1 VKGQIMGCVRRRG
14 TKWNAQVR
22 IAGWRSFTK
31 TFEKKSDALDWCRET
46 ETAIRSAPLNTSQT
60 SPNLK
65 FKFKDLIEE
74 YRGKVTP
81 THKGHQSETYRL
93 NRFANSWIGRVKVAY
108 LTPRHFEQYRNDR
121 LALVKECTV
130 RGELTLMKRVLD
142 YGIRT
147 LGVGLTDNP
156 IQFIELPSTYTPRTR
171 RLENDEFEKLLNN
184 ALKQK
189 NSFIAPIIVFAVE
202 TGMRRS
208 EILKLRWSDI
218 NRDERTAKLTDTKN
232 GDDRVVPLTR
242 NAFEVLENLKKE
254 TEFVF
259 PISAN
264 CLQLAW
270 RRVKK
275 NAGIHNLRFHDLRH
289 ESISRFFEHGL
300 TVPEVALISGHKDI
314 RQLFRYTHLMPQ
326 RISGKYKVFR

>member
-1 VKGQIMGCVRRRG
+1 MGCVRRRG
-14 TKWNAQVR
+14 SKWNAQVR

-46 ETAIRSAPLNTSQT
+46 ETAIRSAPLNTSKF
-60 SPNLK
+60 SPNP
-65 FKFKDLIEE
+65 KFKDLIGE
-74 YRGKVTP
+74 YRDKVTP

-93 NRFANSWIGRVKVAY
+93 NRFAISWIGRVKVAY

-121 LALVKECTV
+121 LEIVKECTV

-142 YGIRT
+142 YGMRI

-156 IQFIELPSTYTPRTR
+156 IKFIELPSTYTPRTR
-171 RLENDEFEKLLNN
+171 RLENDEFERLLTI
-184 ALKQK
+184 ALEQK
-189 NSFIAPIIVFAVE
+189 NSLIEPIIIFAVE

-208 EILKLRWSDI
+208 EILKMRWSDI
-218 NRDERTAKLTDTKN
+218 DETKKTAKLTNTKN
-232 GDDRVVPLTR
+232 GDDRIVPLTR
-242 NAFEVLENLKKE
+242 NAFEVLKNLGKDKE
-254 TEFVF
+254 VVF
-259 PISAN
+259 PITAN

-275 NAGIHNLRFHDLRH
+275 KADIDDLRFHDLRH
-289 ESISRFFEHGL
+289 EAISRFFEHGL

-326 RISGKYKVFR
+326 KISCKYEIFS

>member
-1 VKGQIMGCVRRRG
+1 MGCVRRRG

-31 TFEKKSDALDWCRET
+31 TFEKKSDALNWVRQT
-46 ETAIRSAPLNTSQT
+46 ETAIRSAPMNTSNF

-65 FKFKDLIEE
+65 FSDLIEK
-74 YRGKVTP
+74 YRDTVTP
-81 THKGHQSETYRL
+81 SHKGHQSETYRL
-93 NRFANSWIGRVKVAY
+93 NRFASSWIGRVKVAY

-121 LALVKECTV
+121 LELVKQCTV

-156 IQFIELPSTYTPRTR
+156 VKFIELPSSYMPRTR
-171 RLENDEFEKLLNN
+171 RLENDEFERLLNN

-189 NSFIAPIIVFAVE
+189 NLFLAPIIIFAVE

-208 EILKLRWSDI
+208 EILKMRWSDI
-218 NRDERTAKLTDTKN
+218 DEVKKTAKLINTKN
-232 GDDRVVPLTR
+232 GDDRTVPLTR
-242 NAFEVLENLKKE
+242 NAFEVLRNIKKDS
-254 TEFVF
+254 EFVF
-259 PISAN
+259 PITPN
-264 CLQLAW
+264 CLHLAW
-270 RRVKK
+270 SRAKKSADVK
-275 NAGIHNLRFHDLRH
+275 NLRFHDLRH
-289 ESISRFFEHGL
+289 EAISRLFEHGL

-314 RQLFRYTHLMPQ
+314 RQLFRYTHLIPEKLSQ
-326 RISGKYKVFR
+326 KYRIFQ

>member
-1 VKGQIMGCVRRRG
+1 MGCVRRRG

-31 TFEKKSDALDWCRET
+31 TFEKKSNALDWCRET
-46 ETAIRSAPLNTSQT
+46 ETAIRSAPLNTSKF

-65 FKFKDLIEE
+65 FKDLIGE
-74 YRGKVTP
+74 YRDKVTP

-93 NRFANSWIGRVKVAY
+93 NRFAISWIGRVKVAY

-121 LALVKECTV
+121 LEIVKQCTV

-142 YGIRT
+142 YGIRI

-156 IQFIELPSTYTPRTR
+156 IKFIELPSTYTPRTR
-171 RLENDEFEKLLNN
+171 RLENDEFERLLTI
-184 ALKQK
+184 ALEQK
-189 NSFIAPIIVFAVE
+189 NSFIAPIIVFAIE

-208 EILKLRWSDI
+208 EILKMRWSDI
-218 NRDERTAKLTDTKN
+218 DEINRTAKLRNTKN
-232 GDDRVVPLTR
+232 GDDRIVPLTR
-242 NAFEVLENLKKE
+242 NAFEVLQNLEKNE
-254 TEFVF
+254 AVVF
-259 PISAN
+259 PITAN

-275 NAGIHNLRFHDLRH
+275 NADIDDLRFHDLRH
-289 ESISRFFEHGL
+289 EAISRFFEHGL

-314 RQLFRYTHLMPQ
+314 RQLFKYTHLMPQ
-326 RISGKYKVFR
+326 KISSKYKIFH

>member
-1 VKGQIMGCVRRRG
+1 MGCVRRRG

-46 ETAIRSAPLNTSQT
+46 EIAIRSAPLNTSKS

-65 FKFKDLIEE
+65 FRDLIEK
-74 YRGKVTP
+74 YRDTVTP
-81 THKGHQSETYRL
+81 THKGHQPETYRL

-121 LALVKECTV
+121 LEIVKQCTV

-142 YGIRT
+142 YGIRN

-156 IQFIELPSTYTPRTR
+156 IKFIELPSTYTPRTR
-171 RLENDEFEKLLNN
+171 RLENDEFERLLTN

-189 NSFIAPIIVFAVE
+189 NSSLHQLLF
-202 TGMRRS
+202 S
-208 EILKLRWSDI
+208 QLKRECVGQRYSKMRWSDI
-218 NRDERTAKLTDTKN
+218 DEIKKTAKLTNTKN
-232 GDDRVVPLTR
+232 GGDRTVPLTR
-242 NAFEVLENLKKE
+242 NAFEVLQNLEKNRE
-254 TEFVF
+254 VVF
-259 PISAN
+259 PITEN

-270 RRVKK
+270 RRIKRTQMSK
-275 NAGIHNLRFHDLRH
+275 I
-289 ESISRFFEHGL
+289 
-300 TVPEVALISGHKDI
+300 
-314 RQLFRYTHLMPQ
+314 
-326 RISGKYKVFR
+326 

>member
-1 VKGQIMGCVRRRG
+1 MGCVRRRG

-46 ETAIRSAPLNTSQT
+46 EIAIRSAPLNNSN
-60 SPNLK
+60 SSLNLK
-65 FKFKDLIEE
+65 FRDLVEK
-74 YRGKVTP
+74 YRDTVTP
-81 THKGHQSETYRL
+81 THKGHQPETYRL
-93 NRFANSWIGRVKVAY
+93 NRFASSWIGRVKVAY
-108 LTPRHFEQYRNDR
+108 LTSRHFEQYRNDR
-121 LALVKECTV
+121 LETVKECTV

-142 YGIRT
+142 FGIRN

-156 IQFIELPSTYTPRTR
+156 IKFVELPSTYTPRTR
-171 RLENDEFEKLLNN
+171 RLENDEFGRLLNN
-184 ALKQK
+184 ALKQR
-189 NSFIAPIIVFAVE
+189 NPLIAPIIIFAVE

-218 NRDERTAKLTDTKN
+218 HWGKRTAKLTNTKN
-232 GDDRVVPLTR
+232 GDDRTVPLTR
-242 NAFEVLENLKKE
+242 NAFEVLENLKIE
-254 TEFVF
+254 TEVVF
-259 PISAN
+259 PITAN

-270 RRVKK
+270 RRVRK
-275 NAGIHNLRFHDLRH
+275 NANIEDLRFHDLRH
-289 ESISRFFEHGL
+289 ESITRFFEHGL

-326 RISGKYKVFR
+326 KISEKYEIF

>member
-1 VKGQIMGCVRRRG
+1 MGCVRRRG

-31 TFEKKSDALDWCRET
+31 TFEKKSDALGWCRET
-46 ETAIRSAPLNTSQT
+46 ETAIRSAPLNASKS
-60 SPNLK
+60 SPNL
-65 FKFKDLIEE
+65 KFKDLIEE
-74 YRGKVTP
+74 YRDKVTP

-93 NRFANSWIGRVKVAY
+93 NRFANALIGRVKVAY

-121 LALVKECTV
+121 LEIVKECTV

-171 RLENDEFEKLLNN
+171 RLENDEFERLLNN

-189 NSFIAPIIVFAVE
+189 NSLIAPIIIFAVE

-218 NRDERTAKLTDTKN
+218 SKVERTAKLTNTKN
-232 GDDRVVPLTR
+232 GDDRTVPLTR
-242 NAFEVLENLKKE
+242 NAFEVLENLKIG
-254 TEFVF
+254 TEVVF
-259 PISAN
+259 PITAN

-275 NAGIHNLRFHDLRH
+275 NADIEDLRFHDLRH
-289 ESISRFFEHGL
+289 ESVSRFFEHGL
-300 TVPEVALISGHKDI
+300 TMPEVALISGHKDI
-314 RQLFRYTHLMPQ
+314 RQLLRYTHLMPQ
-326 RISGKYKVFR
+326 KISQKYTIFQ

>member
-1 VKGQIMGCVRRRG
+1 MGCVRRRG

-46 ETAIRSAPLNTSQT
+46 ESAIRSAPLNTSQF
-60 SPNLK
+60 SPNL
-65 FKFKDLIEE
+65 KFKDLIEE
-74 YRGKVTP
+74 YRDTVTP

-93 NRFANSWIGRVKVAY
+93 NRFAISWIGRVKVAY

-121 LALVKECTV
+121 LAFVKECTV

-142 YGIRT
+142 YGIRA

-156 IQFIELPSTYTPRTR
+156 VKSIDLPSTYTPRTR
-171 RLENDEFEKLLNN
+171 RLENDEFERLLNN

-189 NSFIAPIIVFAVE
+189 NPLIAPIIIFAVE

-208 EILKLRWSDI
+208 EIFKLRWSDI
-218 NRDERTAKLTDTKN
+218 NKYERTAKLTNTKN
-232 GDDRVVPLTR
+232 GDDRTVPLTR
-242 NAFEVLENLKKE
+242 NAFEVLQNLEKK

-259 PISAN
+259 PITAN

-275 NAGIHNLRFHDLRH
+275 NSDIEDLRFHDLRH
-289 ESISRFFEHGL
+289 EAISSFFEHGL

-326 RISGKYKVFR
+326 KISGKYEIFK

>member
-1 VKGQIMGCVRRRG
+1 MGCVRRRG

-46 ETAIRSAPLNTSQT
+46 ETAIRSAPLNTSKS

-65 FKFKDLIEE
+65 FKELIEI
-74 YRGKVTP
+74 YRDTITP
-81 THKGHQSETYRL
+81 SHKGHQSETYRL
-93 NRFANSWIGRVKVAY
+93 NRFASSWIGRVKVAY

-121 LALVKECTV
+121 LELVKQCTV

-142 YGIRT
+142 YGIHT
-147 LGVGLTDNP
+147 IGAGLTDNP
-156 IQFIELPSTYTPRTR
+156 IKFIELPSTYTPRTR
-171 RLENDEFEKLLNN
+171 RLENDEFERLLNI

-189 NSFIAPIIVFAVE
+189 NPLIAPIIIFAVE
-202 TGMRRS
+202 TAMRRS

-218 NRDERTAKLTDTKN
+218 NKDERTAKLINTKN
-232 GDDRVVPLTR
+232 GDDRAVPLTR
-242 NAFEVLENLKKE
+242 NAFEILENLKEE
-254 TEFVF
+254 TEVVF
-259 PISAN
+259 PITPN

-270 RRVKK
+270 RRVKR
-275 NAGIHNLRFHDLRH
+275 NADIVDLRFHDLRH

-300 TVPEVALISGHKDI
+300 TMPEVALISGHKDI

-326 RISGKYKVFR
+326 RISEKYTIFQ

>member
-1 VKGQIMGCVRRRG
+1 MGCVRRRG
-14 TKWNAQVR
+14 TKWNVQVR
-22 IAGWRSFTK
+22 IAGWRSFTR
-31 TFEKKSDALDWCRET
+31 TFEKKSDALNWCRET
-46 ETAIRSAPLNTSQT
+46 ETAIRSAPLNTYKS

-65 FKFKDLIEE
+65 FKDLIEK
-74 YRGKVTP
+74 YRDTVTP

-121 LALVKECTV
+121 LEIVKQCTV
-130 RGELTLMKRVLD
+130 RGELTLMQRVLD
-142 YGIRT
+142 HGIRT

-156 IQFIELPSTYTPRTR
+156 IKSIELPSTYTPRTR
-171 RLENDEFEKLLNN
+171 RLENDEFERLQNN

-189 NSFIAPIIVFAVE
+189 NPLIAPIIIFAVE

-208 EILKLRWSDI
+208 EILKMRWSDI
-218 NRDERTAKLTDTKN
+218 NEIKKTAKLINTKN
-232 GDDRVVPLTR
+232 GDDRTIPLTR
-242 NAFEVLENLKKE
+242 NAFEVLQNLEKK

-259 PISAN
+259 PITAN

-275 NAGIHNLRFHDLRH
+275 NADIENLRFHDLRH
-289 ESISRFFEHGL
+289 EAISRFFEHGL
-300 TVPEVALISGHKDI
+300 TMPEVALISGHKDI
-314 RQLFRYTHLMPQ
+314 RQLFGYTHLMPQ
-326 RISGKYKVFR
+326 KISEKYIIFQ

>member
-1 VKGQIMGCVRRRG
+1 MGCVRRRG

-46 ETAIRSAPLNTSQT
+46 ETAIRSAPLNASKS
-60 SPNLK
+60 SPNL
-65 FKFKDLIEE
+65 KFKDLIEE
-74 YRGKVTP
+74 YRDKVTP

-93 NRFANSWIGRVKVAY
+93 NRFANAWIGRVKVAY

-121 LALVKECTV
+121 LEIVKECTV

-156 IQFIELPSTYTPRTR
+156 IQFTELPSTYTPRTR
-171 RLENDEFEKLLNN
+171 RLENDEFERLLNN

-189 NSFIAPIIVFAVE
+189 NSLIAPIIIFAVE

-218 NRDERTAKLTDTKN
+218 SKVERTAKLTNTKN
-232 GDDRVVPLTR
+232 GDDRTVPLTR
-242 NAFEVLENLKKE
+242 NAFEVLENLKIG
-254 TEFVF
+254 T
-259 PISAN
+259 
-264 CLQLAW
+264 
-270 RRVKK
+270 
-275 NAGIHNLRFHDLRH
+275 
-289 ESISRFFEHGL
+289 
-300 TVPEVALISGHKDI
+300 
-314 RQLFRYTHLMPQ
+314 
-326 RISGKYKVFR
+326 

>member
-1 VKGQIMGCVRRRG
+1 MGCVRRRG

-22 IAGWRSFTK
+22 VAGWRSFTK

-46 ETAIRSAPLNTSQT
+46 ETAIRSAPLNTSKS

-65 FKFKDLIEE
+65 FKELIEI
-74 YRGKVTP
+74 YRDKVTP
-81 THKGHQSETYRL
+81 THKGNQSETYRL
-93 NRFANSWIGRVKVAY
+93 NCFANSWIGEVKAAY

-121 LALVKECTV
+121 LDIVKQCTV

-142 YGIRT
+142 YGIRI
-147 LGVGLTDNP
+147 LEVGLTDNP
-156 IQFIELPSTYTPRTR
+156 IKFIELPSTYTPRTR
-171 RLENDEFEKLLNN
+171 RLENDEFERLLTN

-189 NSFIAPIIVFAVE
+189 NPLIAPIITFAIE

-218 NRDERTAKLTDTKN
+218 NRDERTAKLTNTKN
-232 GDDRVVPLTR
+232 GDDRTVPLTR
-242 NAFEVLENLKKE
+242 NAFEILENLKEE
-254 TEFVF
+254 TEVVF
-259 PISAN
+259 PITPN

-275 NAGIHNLRFHDLRH
+275 NADIDDLRFHDLRH

-300 TVPEVALISGHKDI
+300 TMPEVAMISGHKDI

-326 RISGKYKVFR
+326 KISKKYIIFQ

>member
-1 VKGQIMGCVRRRG
+1 MGCVRRRG

-46 ETAIRSAPLNTSQT
+46 ETSIRSAPLNTFKS

-65 FKFKDLIEE
+65 FKELIEI
-74 YRGKVTP
+74 YRDTVTP
-81 THKGHQSETYRL
+81 THKGHQPENYRL
-93 NRFANSWIGRVKVAY
+93 NRFASSWIGRVKVAY

-121 LALVKECTV
+121 LEIVKQCTV

-142 YGIRT
+142 YGIRI

-171 RLENDEFEKLLNN
+171 RLENNEFERLVNA
-184 ALKQK
+184 ALKKK
-189 NSFIAPIIVFAVE
+189 NPLIAPVIIFAVE

-208 EILKLRWSDI
+208 EILRLRWSDI
-218 NRDERTAKLTDTKN
+218 NKDERTAKLINTKN
-232 GDDRVVPLTR
+232 GDDRIVPLTR
-242 NAFEVLENLKKE
+242 NAFEVLQNLEKDKAV
-254 TEFVF
+254 VF
-259 PISAN
+259 PITPN
-264 CLQLAW
+264 CLQLVW

-275 NAGIHNLRFHDLRH
+275 NADIVDLRFHDLRH
-289 ESISRFFEHGL
+289 EAISRFFEHGL

-326 RISGKYKVFR
+326 RISEKYVIFQ

>member
-1 VKGQIMGCVRRRG
+1 MGCLRRRG

-46 ETAIRSAPLNTSQT
+46 ETAIRSAPLNTSKS

-65 FKFKDLIEE
+65 FRDLIDK
-74 YRGKVTP
+74 YRDTITP
-81 THKGHQSETYRL
+81 THKGHQPETYRL

-121 LALVKECTV
+121 LEIVKQCTV
-130 RGELTLMKRVLD
+130 RSELNLMKRVLD

-147 LGVGLTDNP
+147 HGVGLTDNP
-156 IQFIELPSTYTPRTR
+156 IMCIDLPSTYTPRTR
-171 RLENDEFEKLLNN
+171 RLENDEFEKLLTN

-189 NSFIAPIIVFAVE
+189 NPLIAPIITFAIE
-202 TGMRRS
+202 TGMRRA

-218 NRDERTAKLTDTKN
+218 NRDERTAKLTNTKN
-232 GDDRVVPLTR
+232 GEDRTVPLTR
-242 NAFEVLENLKKE
+242 NAFEVLENLEKKRE
-254 TEFVF
+254 VVF
-259 PISAN
+259 PITAN

-275 NAGIHNLRFHDLRH
+275 NADIEDLRFHDLRH

-300 TVPEVALISGHKDI
+300 TMPEVALISGHKDI

-326 RISGKYKVFR
+326 KISEKYEIF